1 MKNVF
6 SKNYF
11 VDASV
16 ISDISSD
23 ICTAMANADG
33 VIQEASG
40 VIREIIALEA
50 GVPAKAQCG
59 ALTSAC
65 AAALNGIRNIDFV
78 SYGHRVRASM
88 TELCDYSDFANQH
101 LVGSM
106 QMNSKRLND
115 IVAGT
120 RSLAMLTKY
129 SKTENDNKEIDSKV
143 EKIIYNKPE
152 DYREIKM
159 TPKCKAAI
167 LAGIGVN
174 KNGDPIINNGRDSE
188 KFNDCLNDLYEGKCT
203 NQDIAIAASG
213 VQVSE
218 SGIVSFNNY
227 TDSKKYMEVMAA
239 LNSGPKLSCDGI
251 KMLKKLEL
259 AQYQLEDVGV
269 YKDKDHLIG
278 IKPYYVLQRV
288 GNMYEDD
295 GGITIGFGHHV
306 SKAEWDDKME
316 EYKLLQK
323 YVPEDI
329 EITGKKIKPEDL
341 PVSGVIIASD
351 QMVPIC
357 EVNKIFRKDIETNS
371 KKIADFLL
379 DRNIEV
385 SQNEFDALVIYR
397 FTKGSLPKT
406 GRTDLKNKNRNEE
419 DWKKIWTGGNNRKDG
434 CQELFFNGEY
444 YGKEEDI

>member
-188 KFNDCLNDLYEGKCT
+188 KFNECLKNLHEGKYT

-213 VQVSE
+213 VQVSKN
-218 SGIVSFNNY
+218 GIVSFNNQ
-227 TDSKKYMEVMAA
+227 TDSKKYMEVMIG
-239 LNSGPKLSCDGI
+239 LQKDVELKLTLSRKG
-251 KMLKKLEL
+251 MELLKNLEL
-259 AQYQLEDVGV
+259 ADYQLKDIAV
-269 YKDKDHLIG
+269 YNDKNDLMG
-278 IKPYYVLQRV
+278 MKPYYVLRRV
-288 GNMYEDD
+288 GDVYEDD
-295 GGITIGFGHHV
+295 GGITIGFGHHI
-306 SKAEWDDKME
+306 SEEEWLNE
-316 EYKLLQK
+316 ENEDHKLLQK
-323 YVPEDI
+323 YVSKDI
-329 EITGKKIKPEDL
+329 EITGKEVKLEDC

-351 QMVPIC
+351 QKIPIGVIN
-357 EVNKIFRKDIETNS
+357 EIFRKDIETYG
-371 KKIADFLL
+371 KKVADYLAEK
-379 DRNIEV
+379 NIEV
-385 SQNEFDALVIYR
+385 SQTEFDALVIYSFNR
-397 FTKGSLPKT
+397 GKISDDVRKYLESG
-406 GRTDLKNKNRNEE
+406 NRNKE
-419 DWKKIWTGGNNRKDG
+419 DWGKVWTGGNNRKDA
-434 CQELFFNGEY
+434 CQRLFFEGDY
-444 YGKEEDI
+444 